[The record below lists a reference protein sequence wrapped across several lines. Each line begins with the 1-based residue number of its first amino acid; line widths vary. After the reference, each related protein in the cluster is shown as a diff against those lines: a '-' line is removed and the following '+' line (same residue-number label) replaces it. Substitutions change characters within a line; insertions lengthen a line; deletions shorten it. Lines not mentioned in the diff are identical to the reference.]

1 MSKNITYIIYTLL
14 IIALTLLGIV
24 GIWIW
29 EDNHD
34 PQLMD
39 VQQAFNDIED
49 YPYWT
54 DAELERI
61 IERRNFLI
69 QCEENIAK
77 ADKALVLYGRHV
89 EDQKDFIEEY
99 GE

>member
-1 MSKNITYIIYTLL
+1 MSKNITYIIRTML
-14 IIALTLLGIV
+14 IIALILFAIAC
-24 GIWIW
+24 IWMW

-39 VQQAFNDIED
+39 AQQALNDIEY
-49 YPYWT
+49 YPGWT
-54 DAELERI
+54 PAEQKQI

-69 QCEENIAK
+69 QCEKNIVKVDENLEVYK
-77 ADKALVLYGRHV
+77 ELVNEY
-89 EDQKDFIEEY
+89 EDFIEEY